1 MCYSPWGCRV
11 RPDWATE
18 QKHVWFVNYILEI
31 SVEEEYKEKLT
42 EISQDVAMSKQNAF
56 TIFNKKN
63 SNLIQGNKVKLD
75 I

>member
-1 MCYSPWGCRV
+1 M
-11 RPDWATE
+11 
-18 QKHVWFVNYILEI
+18 LEL

-56 TIFNKKN
+56 TIFNKKI
-63 SNLIQGNKVKLD
+63 SNLIQGNKVKLG